1 MSWSRASARRSCTP
15 PRAATA
21 WSRCMTDSSG
31 EATTPLPSKS
41 VLDEVIEQRR
51 YFHRYPEVSF
61 SEKETSSYLINRLHE
76 MGLDIKPCPTETG
89 AVAVLETGRPGKTV
103 MLRADIDALPI
114 QEESGV
120 DFPSRIGGRMHACG
134 HDAHMAIMIGVAR
147 TLIDRIWDVGGR
159 YLFVFQPAE
168 EIVEG
173 AKAMIARGL
182 LEDHRPDSVIGL
194 HIASFIESG
203 TVITKPGLLWAGSDA
218 FDVKFAG
225 PGGHGGMMGRR
236 GNVLAAQAF
245 FVERLHMVVE
255 GLEQEGVQCHTTVGN
270 ISSDGAWNIVPR
282 GVLVQGSLRTF
293 NAELREQALDRLRDL
308 LREAQSEF
316 EVQSNL
322 ELVHGTVPLM
332 NAPNVTRTV
341 MEVGQEL
348 IGDRASVL
356 GRPLT
361 VSDDFAEFL
370 TRIPGCYFMLGARPE
385 GDTPPAHHSPGFRID
400 EAALPVGVKVLAGAA
415 SRLAA
420 E

>member
-1 MSWSRASARRSCTP
+1 MSEDHP
-15 PRAATA
+15 
-21 WSRCMTDSSG
+21 
-31 EATTPLPSKS
+31 TTPLPSKS
-41 VLDEVIEQRR
+41 VLDDVVDLRR
-51 YFHRYPEVSF
+51 HFHKHPEVSF
-61 SEKETSSYLINRLHE
+61 SEHDTTLYLTERMREL
-76 MGLDIKPCPTETG
+76 GLDIKRSPTDTG
-89 AVAVLETGRPGKTV
+89 LVALLDTGRPGRTV

-114 QEESGV
+114 HEDSGV
-120 DFPSRIGGRMHACG
+120 DFHSLSDGRMHACG
-134 HDAHMAIMIGVAR
+134 HDAHMAIMVGVAR
-147 TLIDRIWDVGGR
+147 TLIDRIWDVGGK

-182 LEDHRPDSVIGL
+182 LDDHRPDAVIGL
-194 HIASFIESG
+194 HIVSFMDSG
-203 TVITKPGLLWAGSDA
+203 TVTTRPGLLWAGSDA
-218 FDVKFAG
+218 FDISFAG

-245 FVERLHMVVE
+245 FVERLHTVVE
-255 GLEQEGVQCHTTVGN
+255 GLEHDGVQCHTTVGN

-293 NAELREQALDRLRDL
+293 NDDLREQALDRLRDL
-308 LREAQSEF
+308 LRETDSTF
-316 EVQSNL
+316 EVKSRL
-322 ELVHGTVPLM
+322 DLVHGTVPLM
-332 NAPNVTRTV
+332 NEPNVTRTV
-341 MEVGQEL
+341 LDVGNEL
-348 IGDRASVL
+348 IGDRASRL

-385 GDTPPAHHSPGFRID
+385 GEHAPAHHSPGFRID

>member
-1 MSWSRASARRSCTP
+1 MS
-15 PRAATA
+15 
-21 WSRCMTDSSG
+21 DDH
-31 EATTPLPSKS
+31 ATTPLPSKS
-41 VLDEVIEQRR
+41 VLDDVIDLRR
-51 YFHRYPEVSF
+51 HFHKHPEVSF
-61 SEKETSSYLINRLHE
+61 SEVETTLYLKERVRE
-76 MGLDIKPCPTETG
+76 MGLDIKRSPTETG
-89 AVAVLETGRPGKTV
+89 LVAMLDTGRPGKTV

-114 QEESGV
+114 HEESGV
-120 DFPSRIGGRMHACG
+120 DFGSRVDGRMHACG

-182 LEDHRPDSVIGL
+182 FDDHHPDAVIGL
-194 HIASFIESG
+194 HIVSFMESG
-203 TVITKPGLLWAGSDA
+203 TVTTRPGLLWAGSDA
-218 FDVKFAG
+218 FDISFAG
-225 PGGHGGMMGRR
+225 PGGHGGMMGKR

-245 FVERLHMVVE
+245 FVERLHTVVE
-255 GLEQEGVQCHTTVGN
+255 GLEHDGVQCHTTVGN
-270 ISSDGAWNIVPR
+270 IASDGAWNIVPR

-293 NAELREQALDRLRDL
+293 TDDLREQALDRLRDL
-308 LREAQSEF
+308 LRETDSTF
-316 EVQSNL
+316 EVKSNL
-322 ELVHGTVPLM
+322 DLVHGTVPLM
-332 NAPNVTRTV
+332 NEPNVTRTV
-341 MEVGQEL
+341 LEVGNEL
-348 IGDRASVL
+348 IGDRASKL

-385 GDTPPAHHSPGFRID
+385 GEHPPAHHSPGFRID

>member
-1 MSWSRASARRSCTP
+1 
-15 PRAATA
+15 
-21 WSRCMTDSSG
+21 MTDHPRDEES
-31 EATTPLPSKS
+31 TPLPSKS
-41 VLDEVIEQRR
+41 VLDDVVDLRR

-61 SEKETSSYLINRLHE
+61 SEQETTRYLKDRLHE
-76 MGLDIKPCPTETG
+76 MGLDLKTCPTETG
-89 AVAVLETGRPGKTV
+89 AVALLDTGHAGKTV

-114 QEESGV
+114 HEESGV
-120 DFPSRIGGRMHACG
+120 DFHSSIDGRMHACG

-147 TLIDRIWDVGGR
+147 TLIERVADLSGK

-182 LEDHRPDSVIGL
+182 LDDQKPDAVIGL
-194 HIASFIESG
+194 HIASFLESG

-218 FDVKFAG
+218 FDIRLSG

-245 FVERLHMVVE
+245 FVERLHTVVE
-255 GLEQEGVQCHTTVGN
+255 GLEQDGVQCHTTIGN
-270 ISSDGAWNIVPR
+270 IASDGAWNVVPR

-293 NAELREQALDRLRDL
+293 NDSLREQALDRLKDL
-308 LREAQSEF
+308 LRETESEF
-316 EVQSNL
+316 EVRSNVD
-322 ELVHGTVPLM
+322 LVHGTVPLM
-332 NAPNVTRTV
+332 NEPNVTRKV
-341 MEVGQEL
+341 LEVGEQIVGEK
-348 IGDRASVL
+348 ASVL

-385 GDTPPAHHSPGFRID
+385 GETAPAHHSPTFRID
-400 EAALPVGVKVLAGAA
+400 ESALPVGVKVLAGAA
-415 SRLAA
+415 SRLAT

>member
-1 MSWSRASARRSCTP
+1 MS
-15 PRAATA
+15 
-21 WSRCMTDSSG
+21 DDQ
-31 EATTPLPSKS
+31 ATTPLPSKS
-41 VLDEVIEQRR
+41 VLDDVIDLRR
-51 YFHRYPEVSF
+51 YFHKHPEVSF
-61 SEKETSSYLINRLHE
+61 SEHETTRYLKERLRE
-76 MGLDIKPCPTETG
+76 MGLDLEKSPTDTG
-89 AVAVLETGRPGKTV
+89 VVALLDTGRPGKTV

-120 DFPSRIGGRMHACG
+120 DFHSRIDGRMHACG

-147 TLIDRIWDVGGR
+147 TLIDRIWDVGGK

-182 LEDHRPDSVIGL
+182 LEEHHPDSVIGL
-194 HIASFIESG
+194 HIVSFEQSG
-203 TVITKPGLLWAGSDA
+203 TVISRPGLMWSGSDA
-218 FDVKFAG
+218 FDISFSG

-245 FVERLHMVVE
+245 LVERLHTVVE
-255 GLEQEGVQCHTTVGN
+255 GLEHEGVQCHTTVGN

-293 NAELREQALDRLRDL
+293 TDTLREEALDRLHEL
-308 LREAQSEF
+308 LRETEGEF
-316 EVQSNL
+316 EVGAKVD
-322 ELVHGTVPLM
+322 LVHGTVPLM
-332 NAPNVTRTV
+332 NEPNVTRTV
-341 MEVGQEL
+341 LEVGQEL

-385 GDTPPAHHSPGFRID
+385 GDTPSAHHSPGFRID
-400 EAALPVGVKVLAGAA
+400 EAAMPVGVKVLAGAA
-415 SRLAA
+415 ARLAV